1 MNSIFVQIEGGRFVL
16 FPFFLVYSA
25 IQMINVDEVYII
37 LKFLILIQF
46 CAKKPKANLFLDT
59 CIPIVHIEPRNISFN
74 LTSYIVQ

>member
-25 IQMINVDEVYII
+25 IKMINVDEVYII

-46 CAKKPKANLFLDT
+46 CAKKT
-59 CIPIVHIEPRNISFN
+59 QS
-74 LTSYIVQ
+74 